1 MFDWVFLYFEFLQNF
16 FIFWWD
22 SITNVKHWWVVPLL
36 LFGFILSTFMILGL
50 TWFVVLFFYNV
61 SLLSLFGLQRFF
73 KFNIPIIG
81 NYLETS
87 LKESQERIKRDEQNL
102 DKFHKSNLVI
112 IWENRVKKQIQFSDK
127 EFDFMIK
134 VFKLD
139 KERKEL
145 SKILPDE
152 SVYEVQKWSLIT
164 ENLTT
169 SKEMSEED
177 RDFLQKEYENGNLE
191 RWFQNGVNN
200 L

>member
-1 MFDWVFLYFEFLQNF
+1 
-16 FIFWWD
+16 
-22 SITNVKHWWVVPLL
+22 
-36 LFGFILSTFMILGL
+36 MILGL
-50 TWFVVLFFYNV
+50 SWFVVMFFYT
-61 SLLSLFGLQRFF
+61 LLTLTLSGLQRFF
-73 KFNIPIIG
+73 NFKIPIIG

-87 LKESQERIKRDEQNL
+87 LKESQERIRLDEQNL

-112 IWENRVKKQIQFSDK
+112 IWENRVKKQIQFSHK
-127 EFDFMIK
+127 EIDFMIK
-134 VFKLD
+134 VFKLE
-139 KERKEL
+139 KEQKEL

-169 SKEMSEED
+169 SKEISEED

-191 RWFQNGVNN
+191 KWFKNGVNN